1 MTQPDPSRPED
12 ALHGVA
18 LHGVAPHESA
28 LPALALADV
37 LQPGWRGAARVRAL
51 VTTRNGGV
59 SLPPYGGW
67 RDGLDQPGGLNLGRL
82 AGDDPVCVAEN
93 RARLMALTGGAE
105 AAWLEQV
112 HGAEVVDAHEV
123 LMRAR
128 EGAPLMRADASVTDR
143 PGTICVVMIADCM
156 PVLLCDAE
164 GRAVGAAHAGWRGL
178 AAGVVEK
185 TAQRVAELAGTQP
198 GSLHAYLGPSIGP
211 QAFEVGA
218 DVRDAFMDGA
228 HSAEHEAT
236 AQAFVPRPDA
246 PGKYLADLPALARLR
261 LHRLGVTSIS
271 GGDACTVT
279 ERERFYSYR
288 RDRVTGRMAAM
299 IWLAD

>member
-1 MTQPDPSRPED
+1 MTQPESSRPEA
-12 ALHGVA
+12 ALHGSA
-18 LHGVAPHESA
+18 QDESTV
-28 LPALALADV
+28 PALTLADV
-37 LQPGWRGAARVRAL
+37 LQPGWQVAPRVRAL

-59 SLPPYGGW
+59 SLPPYGRW
-67 RDGLDQPGGLNLGRL
+67 RDGADQPGGLNLGRL
-82 AGDDPVCVAEN
+82 AGDDPVCVEQN

-112 HGAEVVDAHEV
+112 HGAGVVDAHEV

-128 EGAPLMRADASVTDR
+128 EGAPLVRADASVTNR

-185 TAQRVAELAGTQP
+185 TAQRVAELAGTQA
-198 GSLHAYLGPSIGP
+198 GSLRAYLGPSIGA
-211 QAFEVGA
+211 QTFEVGS
-218 DVRDAFMDGA
+218 DVRDAFMNGVDA
-228 HSAEHEAT
+228 AQREAT

-261 LHRLGVTSIS
+261 LQRLGVTEIS

>member
-1 MTQPDPSRPED
+1 MNQPESTPPASTFPE
-12 ALHGVA
+12 LTR
-18 LHGVAPHESA
+18 
-28 LPALALADV
+28 ADV
-37 LQPGWRGAARVRAL
+37 LQPGWQAPPRVRAL

-59 SLPPYGGW
+59 SLPPYGRW
-67 RDGLDQPGGLNLGRL
+67 SDGVDRVGGLNLGRL
-82 AGDDPVCVAEN
+82 AGDDPLCVVEN
-93 RARLMALTGGAE
+93 RARLRVLTDGAE
-105 AAWLEQV
+105 PAWLEQI

-123 LMRAR
+123 LEQARA
-128 EGAPLMRADASVTDR
+128 GAPLVRADASVTNR

-185 TAQRVAELAGTQP
+185 TALRVAELAGAQP

-211 QAFEVGA
+211 AAFEVGA
-218 DVRDAFMDGA
+218 DVRDAFMNDVDG
-228 HSAEHEAT
+228 SQREAT
-236 AQAFVPRPDA
+236 AQAFVPRPDS

-261 LHRLGVTSIS
+261 LQRFGVTQIG
-271 GGDACTVT
+271 GGDLCTVT

-288 RDRVTGRMAAM
+288 RDRITGRMAAM